1 VTAAALPLSTADHRH
16 MARAL
21 QLARRGLFST
31 PPNPS
36 VGCVIVDRDGAVVG
50 EGHHERAGGP
60 HAEVE
65 ALRQAGAAARGATV
79 YVSLEPCTHFGRTPP
94 CADALLEAGIGRVI
108 AAMRDPNPSVDG
120 GGLQRLA
127 RAGVSVAVGLLE
139 GEARELNRGFVS
151 RMSRGRPWV
160 TLKVGTSLD
169 GRTALANG
177 ASQWI
182 TGPAARAD
190 VQRLRARASAIL
202 TGIGTV
208 LADDPALTVREPAL
222 VRAGRPPLRVVFD
235 SRLRTPVTA
244 KLLCDGGPTLL
255 FARTDAIDSRGGA
268 LRVAGVAV
276 EGLPSDAAGID
287 LAAALAR
294 LAQLECNEVLVESGP
309 TLAGAFIVARLVD
322 EIVLYVAPTLLG
334 DAARPLARL
343 PVLEQM
349 TQRQDFDWVDA
360 RSVGADL
367 RLTLRPR
374 TEARGP

>member
-1 VTAAALPLSTADHRH
+1 